1 MITYFVEI
9 TPVVNLKIIHYV
21 DLNGISTFIYLLNE
35 LSNDQM
41 AIMLFIFMDVFYK
54 ILNETQ
60 GQMVTWAFCTQIVLC
75 IIEYWIVKLAS
86 VFLFYCQLL
95 QSFHTTNISGGFLL
109 SVYPPPPR
117 PNIFKHTPTQPTS
130 PLSPRFVIILC
141 VSFIIYYPHTL
152 QLNQKTRK

>member
-54 ILNETQ
+54 ILNEKQ
-60 GQMVTWAFCTQIVLC
+60 GQMVT
-75 IIEYWIVKLAS
+75 
-86 VFLFYCQLL
+86 
-95 QSFHTTNISGGFLL
+95 
-109 SVYPPPPR
+109 
-117 PNIFKHTPTQPTS
+117 
-130 PLSPRFVIILC
+130 
-141 VSFIIYYPHTL
+141 
-152 QLNQKTRK
+152 